1 MNTGIECRH
10 EKFPGYSLDL
20 NQRGQFSILQEESLK
35 QSESQPYKKIISGLK
50 NENYSIPAHRCT
62 DQTTTQLNPA
72 LSALRRLPEY
82 VQYVMKN
89 KKNGFHFFVRNRI
102 TIESNFYIPNN
113 SLEKGAY
120 GMVKNRG

>member
-50 NENYSIPAHRCT
+50 NENYSIYTGVDHNNNAAQSCSLRSPA
-62 DQTTTQLNPA
+62 
-72 LSALRRLPEY
+72 SA
-82 VQYVMKN
+82 
-89 KKNGFHFFVRNRI
+89 GVRTVRYEN
-102 TIESNFYIPNN
+102 
-113 SLEKGAY
+113 
-120 GMVKNRG
+120 